1 MSNSRNTRDRRDII
15 VTNMSTMEV
24 ETVCQNAKFG
34 DAINIINCLN
44 EQLPKESNLLYSI
57 KDKLTLF

>member
-1 MSNSRNTRDRRDII
+1 MNLRDTIDRRDVI
-15 VTNMSTMEV
+15 VTNLSTMEV

-44 EQLPKESNLLYSI
+44 KQLPKESNLLYSI
-57 KDKLTLF
+57 KDK